1 MPELIRI
8 CQSQFNSLIWEIN
21 ETSEEL
27 FQEIQLSK
35 SEIEMYQHLKTETRR
50 RQWLAY
56 RLALMVLNNGV
67 HYPISYDEFG
77 RPYYENGRAQISVSH
92 SGGFAQAIISEN
104 IPVGVDVEV
113 FSETAYR
120 VQKKF
125 MSIDEIAFGNS
136 VDAKRISL
144 YAWCAKEAIYKAM
157 GLQGVIF
164 ANDILLSEFNLVEKR
179 AKGLF
184 RFNEIVASFEL
195 LFHEQSNFVSAMCW
209 KTI

>member
-1 MPELIRI
+1 MPELIRF
-8 CQSQFNSLIWEIN
+8 SQPQFKSLIWEIN
-21 ETSEEL
+21 ETSEQL

-56 RLALMVLNNGV
+56 RMALVALNNGV

-77 RPYYENGRAQISVSH
+77 KPYYENGRAQISVSH

-104 IPVGVDVEV
+104 ISVGVDVEV
-113 FSETAYR
+113 LSETAYR

-125 MSIDEIAFGNS
+125 MSTDEIAFANS

-157 GLQGVIF
+157 GQQGVIF
-164 ANDILLSEFNLVEKR
+164 ANDILLSDFNLVEKR

-184 RFNEIVASFEL
+184 CFNKIEACFEL
-195 LFHEQSNFVSAMCW
+195 HFQEQSGFVSAMCW